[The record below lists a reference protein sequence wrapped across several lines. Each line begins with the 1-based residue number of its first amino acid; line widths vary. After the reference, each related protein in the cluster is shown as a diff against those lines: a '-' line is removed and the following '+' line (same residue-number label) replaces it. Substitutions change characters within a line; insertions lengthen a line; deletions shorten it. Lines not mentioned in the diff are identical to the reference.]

1 MRLMILAIA
10 VALIAAGANIM
21 HPRTAQVAEATDMP
35 SLEQLHA
42 TADVDK
48 LPTITLR
55 IDQSNFRRKPWLHP
69 PKAGPLPK
77 CIRL

>member
-1 MRLMILAIA
+1 MGDFSMRLMILAIA

-48 LPTITLR
+48 LPTDHFEDR
-55 IDQSNFRRKPWLHP
+55 SVEFPSKAVAAP
-69 PKAGPLPK
+69 P
-77 CIRL
+77 